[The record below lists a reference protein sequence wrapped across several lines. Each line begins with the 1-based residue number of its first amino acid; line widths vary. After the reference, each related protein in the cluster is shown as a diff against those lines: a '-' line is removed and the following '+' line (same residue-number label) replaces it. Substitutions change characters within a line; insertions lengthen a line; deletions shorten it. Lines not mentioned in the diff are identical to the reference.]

1 MTSVLYN
8 SKVTIEA
15 SAIAATSSS
24 DLASTRSRSLIND
37 VLQFLISPNFINEHL
52 QHFIEIAEAYCM
64 KCSIENVNLKYNV
77 TIKDKDN

>member
-1 MTSVLYN
+1 MSTTITSVLYN

-37 VLQFLISPNFINEHL
+37 VLQFLISPNFISREFYATN
-52 QHFIEIAEAYCM
+52 
-64 KCSIENVNLKYNV
+64 N
-77 TIKDKDN
+77 